1 MKNQQ
6 AAKTKND
13 RGLFP
18 SALLIHAGRSNIEG
32 YLCDVLNA
40 HYLGI
45 DKNGHVSYGV
55 STMVEHF
62 MSQEEID
69 EHVSQLCQ

>member
-1 MKNQQ
+1 MDP
-6 AAKTKND
+6 KTKND
-13 RGLFP
+13 RGVFP
-18 SALLIHAGRSNIEG
+18 SALLIDAGKSNIEG

-45 DKNGHVSYGV
+45 DKDGHVTYGV
-55 STMVEHF
+55 STMAEHC

-69 EHVSQLCQ
+69 EHVKQLCQ